1 MRKLALGILA
11 AAFKSELL
19 TFDVKS
25 TNTIR
30 SLRNDIE
37 SDTITIGTSTAT
49 KQADNF
55 YTVNA
60 KVGLF
65 KDSIDM
71 LLDNTM
77 VQTVV
82 RTSFCNNDNFGT

>member
-19 TFDVKS
+19 TYDVKS
-25 TNTIR
+25 TSTIR
-30 SLRNDIE
+30 SLRNDME
-37 SDTITIGTSTAT
+37 SDTITISTSDASQ
-49 KQADNF
+49 QADKF

-60 KVGLF
+60 KVGYF

-71 LLDNTM
+71 LIDNTM
-77 VQTVV
+77 V
-82 RTSFCNNDNFGT
+82 